1 MRKAIDAHVHIL
13 PETMLGRT
21 DSALKTKAEK
31 FGIFVYE
38 NRGNL
43 PACAT
48 LF

>member
-38 NRGNL
+38 NGETCRRV
-43 PACAT
+43 PPY
-48 LF
+48 F